1 MPDEGPE
8 CNSRPVAFV
17 SAKDPLMGT
26 RTWLGRTIPL
36 RGLPTPHLSKQKVL
50 AEWLSETGPAAWSR
64 LGPERTGPVAGRS
77 VVLFLEVQ
85 VPEDRADGSEGLW
98 VILPAAA
105 AAAARISRFT
115 PASPTACKN
124 SAGAADRSACCSA
137 VNGTRSTDSILG
149 GAGEGAAGS
158 GVRCLANRFRRP
170 TVPSPPADD

>member
-1 MPDEGPE
+1 
-8 CNSRPVAFV
+8 
-17 SAKDPLMGT
+17 MGT

-105 AAAARISRFT
+105 AAAARMQLIHPCLPDSLQELGRGSRQVGLLFGRQRY
-115 PASPTACKN
+115 PL
-124 SAGAADRSACCSA
+124 
-137 VNGTRSTDSILG
+137 NGLDPGRGGGRRGRFWCPVLG
-149 GAGEGAAGS
+149 E
-158 GVRCLANRFRRP
+158 
-170 TVPSPPADD
+170 